1 MKNLFTILATV
12 ISLNIGFA
20 QDGPAFGFKAGL
32 NYNGN
37 GNYIESIQD
46 NVENPDRNIGFHAGF
61 FGKFGNALYF
71 RPELVFTS
79 TKSDYDSGKFNMQ
92 KLDAPLLIG
101 VKLVGPLSVFGGPS
115 LQYILNSKFNDNSS
129 KNIDKDLTVGVNFG
143 AAINFNKFAIDLRYE
158 RGLNKNEASF
168 LGNNGIDVSD
178 RIDTRANQL
187 ILSFSAVF

>member
-1 MKNLFTILATV
+1 
-12 ISLNIGFA
+12 
-20 QDGPAFGFKAGL
+20 
-32 NYNGN
+32 
-37 GNYIESIQD
+37 
-46 NVENPDRNIGFHAGF
+46 
-61 FGKFGNALYF
+61 
-71 RPELVFTS
+71 
-79 TKSDYDSGKFNMQ
+79 MQ

-115 LQYILNSKFNDNSS
+115 LQYILSSKFNDNSS

>member
-12 ISLNIGFA
+12 ISLTIGFA

-71 RPELVFTS
+71 RPELYTAVR
-79 TKSDYDSGKFNMQ
+79 Q
-92 KLDAPLLIG
+92 
-101 VKLVGPLSVFGGPS
+101 VH
-115 LQYILNSKFNDNSS
+115 SS
-129 KNIDKDLTVGVNFG
+129 
-143 AAINFNKFAIDLRYE
+143 
-158 RGLNKNEASF
+158 EAS
-168 LGNNGIDVSD
+168 
-178 RIDTRANQL
+178 TQQ
-187 ILSFSAVF
+187 

>member
-12 ISLNIGFA
+12 ISLTIGFA

-115 LQYILNSKFNDNSS
+115 LQYILSSKFNDNSS
-129 KNIDKDLTVGVNFG
+129 KNIDFTMSLKLP
-143 AAINFNKFAIDLRYE
+143 
-158 RGLNKNEASF
+158 
-168 LGNNGIDVSD
+168 
-178 RIDTRANQL
+178 
-187 ILSFSAVF
+187 FS

>member
-12 ISLNIGFA
+12 ISLTIGFA

-46 NVENPDRNIGFHAGF
+46 NVEKPDRNIGFHAGF

-115 LQYILNSKFNDNSS
+115 LQYILSSKFNDNSS

-187 ILSFSAVF
+187 ILSFSAAF

>member
-1 MKNLFTILATV
+1 MKNQFTILVAVFSFTL
-12 ISLNIGFA
+12 SFA
-20 QDGPAFGFKAGL
+20 QDGPAFGIKAGL
-32 NYNGN
+32 NYNAN
-37 GNYIESIQD
+37 GDYIESIQE

-61 FGKFGNALYF
+61 FGKFGNTLYF

-79 TKSDYDSGKFNMQ
+79 TKSDYNSGEFNMQ
-92 KLDAPLLIG
+92 KLDAPLLVG

-115 LQYILNSKFNDNSS
+115 LQYILSSKFNDNTS
-129 KNIDKDLTVGVNFG
+129 KNIEKDLTVGVNFG
-143 AAINFNKFAIDLRYE
+143 AAINFNKFSIDLRYE

-168 LGNNGIDVSD
+168 LDNNGIDISD

>member
-1 MKNLFTILATV
+1 MKNLFTILVAVLSFT
-12 ISLNIGFA
+12 ISFA
-20 QDGPAFGFKAGL
+20 QDGPAFGIKAGL
-32 NYNGN
+32 NYNAN

-61 FGKFGNALYF
+61 FGKFGNTLYF

-79 TKSDYDSGKFNMQ
+79 TKSEYDSGKFNMQ
-92 KLDAPLLIG
+92 KLDAPLLVG

-115 LQYILNSKFNDNSS
+115 LQYILSSKFNDNSS
-129 KNIDKDLTVGVNFG
+129 KKIDKELTVGVNFG